1 MFSSKI
7 PKSQKP
13 PKTPYTSYNPHSRP
27 LSERRWNQGYY
38 RVVSIDPSGRS
49 GKNFGFRVEK
59 RPGPGDYGFITPDLF
74 LRYSI
79 PTINKTAEDDCLNL
93 TYDFLTQFLDS
104 NLTLFMESHI
114 ILIERQLP
122 ENYCA
127 VRFAQHIL
135 TYFLVKLKDAPLLP
149 LILEI
154 NSKLKLKE
162 LGIPSGLPKKE
173 YKGRLVEKAK
183 ELLTKRGDDE
193 GVKLIIKSK
202 CKPDDICDCVCQIE
216 AVFSYFK
223 WPLTQERKKLTFKRN
238 TVDQTSEIS
247 VTTSTTSP

>member
-27 LSERRWNQGYY
+27 LTERKWDQGYY

-59 RPGPGDYGFITPDLF
+59 RPGPGDYGFITTDLF

-79 PTINKTAEDDCLNL
+79 PVVNKAPEDDCLCM
-93 TYDFLTQFLDS
+93 TYDLLTQFLDA
-104 NLTLFMESHI
+104 NLPLFLESHI

-122 ENYCA
+122 ENYYA

-135 TYFLVKLKDAPLLP
+135 TYFLVKLKDTPLLP

-162 LGIPSGLPKKE
+162 LDIPSGLPKKE
-173 YKGRLVEKAK
+173 YKGRLVMKAK
-183 ELLTKRGDDE
+183 ELLTKRGDVE
-193 GVKLIIKSK
+193 GVKLIEKSK
-202 CKPDDICDCVCQIE
+202 IKPDDICDCVCQIE
-216 AVFSYFK
+216 AVFSYFR
-223 WPLTQERKKLTFKRN
+223 WPLTQEKKKLTFKKVGSDGEN
-238 TVDQTSEIS
+238 EVKPQ
-247 VTTSTTSP
+247 